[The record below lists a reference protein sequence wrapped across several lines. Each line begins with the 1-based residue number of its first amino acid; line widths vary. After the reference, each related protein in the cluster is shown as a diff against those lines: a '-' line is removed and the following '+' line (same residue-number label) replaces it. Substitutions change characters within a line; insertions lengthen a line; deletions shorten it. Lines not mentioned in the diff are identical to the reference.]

1 LPTVFLSVSATLLLC
16 YVATLVTAY
25 LHILPMGH
33 HMLWGLFM
41 TILMVLL
48 QCLIFGFFIGSGKTI
63 KRVAAEAGLGSEWA
77 QKTKD
82 YKNRCYPP
90 LMLAILATACAGI
103 VGGGIAL
110 GIVSLWVHQVLVW
123 IALVLNL
130 RSFWISYRVISENV
144 RAIHE
149 MNDLIRSGK
158 APGRSRGPK
167 AARTVMSESQT
178 PLRTH
183 RDLYFLSIAVWVPYL
198 YMKFSLGSRTFP
210 LWPFL
215 AGSLLLFALGWMVSR
230 RSVRG

>member
-1 LPTVFLSVSATLLLC
+1 LPTVFLSVSVTLLLC
-16 YVATLVTAY
+16 YVVTLVTAY

-63 KRVAAEAGLGSEWA
+63 KRVAAEAGLGLEWA
-77 QKTKD
+77 QKTKE

-90 LMLAILATACAGI
+90 LMLAILVTAAAGI

-110 GIVSLWVHQVLVW
+110 GVVPLGVHQVLVW
-123 IALVLNL
+123 AALALNL

-144 RAIHE
+144 QAIHE
-149 MNDLIRSGK
+149 MNDLIRRGK
-158 APGRSRGPK
+158 VPGRSRGPK
-167 AARTVMSESQT
+167 ALSKALARDGA
-178 PLRTH
+178 PLRYH
-183 RDLYFLSIAVWVPYL
+183 RNLYFFAIAIWVPYL

-210 LWPFL
+210 LWPFFV
-215 AGSLLLFALGWMVSR
+215 GSLLLFFLGWMVSR
-230 RSVRG
+230 RSPRG